1 VTRLKIRETGK
12 FGKRGTIVIPS
23 KLRKLFDIIE
33 GGLFI
38 AESTDEG
45 ILIRP
50 AEAVPSEKY
59 SKERVAEFLLTNAV
73 DVPDYEDAREEVR
86 RIGIDPDSIPH
97 RKPE

>member
-1 VTRLKIRETGK
+1 MNRLRIRETGK
-12 FGKRGTIVIPS
+12 FGKRGTIVIPAS
-23 KLRKLFDIIE
+23 LRKSFDIIE

-50 AEAVPSEKY
+50 AEAVPVEKY

-73 DVPDYEDAREEVR
+73 DASDYEKAREEVR
-86 RIGIDPDSIPH
+86 DMGIDPDSIQH
-97 RKPE
+97 QKPE

>member
-1 VTRLKIRETGK
+1 MSKLRIRETGK
-12 FGKRGTIVIPS
+12 FGKRGTVVIPS

-38 AESTDEG
+38 AENTDEG

-50 AEAVPSEKY
+50 AEAVPVEKY
-59 SKERVAEFLLTNAV
+59 SKARVAEFLLTNAI
-73 DVPDYEDAREEVR
+73 DASDYESARAEVHQM
-86 RIGIDPDSIPH
+86 GIDPDSIPH

>member
-1 VTRLKIRETGK
+1 MRRMTIRETGK

-23 KLRKLFDIIE
+23 SLRKLFDITE
-33 GGLFI
+33 GELFI

-50 AEAVPSEKY
+50 AEAVPIEKY
-59 SKERVAEFLLTNAV
+59 TKQRIAEFLLTNAV
-73 DVPDYEDAREEVR
+73 DASDYENARQQVEKM
-86 RIGIDPDSIPH
+86 GIDPDSIPH